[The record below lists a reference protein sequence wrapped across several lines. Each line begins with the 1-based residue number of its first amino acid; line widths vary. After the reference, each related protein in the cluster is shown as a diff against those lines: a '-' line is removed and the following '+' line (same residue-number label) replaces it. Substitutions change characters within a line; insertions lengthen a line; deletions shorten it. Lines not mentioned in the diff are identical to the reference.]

1 MRRLLPFL
9 TLFFLPC
16 AAHATWGTAGNFT
29 QIVSNNACGTGS
41 SCSVTVAALG
51 AGHLVFGVAHIPNG
65 SNQLL
70 NSVTA
75 TGETFVRIT
84 GGAGQGC
91 TQGMNADGVDLGCA
105 YTLKSVGGATTVTFN
120 FTASV
125 TGASV
130 TVWESPYTAP
140 SIFLET
146 NSANGQNS
154 AASTF
159 PGINFSGNGAVN
171 WIQSTNA
178 VCFQLANVASG
189 TISAINSSYVLDNHV
204 GQVADAH
211 ILNYFNTSSTVAPT
225 WTNSA
230 SAASVIAAVCFGED
244 YNPKTLT
251 AIPASTPG
259 ASGLQVSYITTNGPA
274 LAITSPGL
282 FKL

>member
-1 MRRLLPFL
+1 MRRLILL
-9 TLFFLPC
+9 LGLLLFLPHQ
-16 AAHATWGTAGNFT
+16 AHATWGNFT

-91 TQGMNADGVDLGCA
+91 TQGMNAVGVDLGCA

-140 SIFLET
+140 SIFLAP
-146 NSANGQNS
+146 NSANGHNS

-159 PGINFSGNGAVN
+159 PGINFSGNGAVL
-171 WIQSTNA
+171 W
-178 VCFQLANVASG
+178 
-189 TISAINSSYVLDNHV
+189 
-204 GQVADAH
+204 
-211 ILNYFNTSSTVAPT
+211 
-225 WTNSA
+225 
-230 SAASVIAAVCFGED
+230 
-244 YNPKTLT
+244 
-251 AIPASTPG
+251 
-259 ASGLQVSYITTNGPA
+259 
-274 LAITSPGL
+274 
-282 FKL
+282 